1 MSEKN
6 KSIEQ
11 ILVGINNYIT
21 YGYVDLMS
29 FDDPTNDL
37 LDYLSELTS
46 LDNKKAFFYYKKILT
61 DKNINDDF
69 LKSIC
74 LNRLLLSEFEWS
86 YAFDFLNKNARQLS
100 IPCLEK
106 ALFYFY
112 CAKNDPTSHPTPDR
126 LIKKLIARYQEVKND
141 PNADFYHLT
150 ESFEN
155 FSRAYGI

>member
-21 YGYVDLMS
+21 YGYVDENS
-29 FDDPTNDL
+29 FNDAEDDLFENLDQLTL
-37 LDYLSELTS
+37 LD
-46 LDNKKAFFYYKKILT
+46 DKKALSFYEKLLNEQ
-61 DKNINDDF
+61 NIKDEF
-69 LKSIC
+69 LKSLF
-74 LNRLLLSEFEWS
+74 LNELLLSESKWN
-86 YAFDFLNKNARQLS
+86 YAFNYLDNNAYQLS

-112 CAKNDPTSHPTPDR
+112 CAKNDPASHPTPDR
-126 LIKKLIARYQEVKND
+126 LIEKLIARYQEVKND
-141 PNADFYHLT
+141 PNANFYHLT

-155 FSRAYGI
+155 FSRAYGV